1 MKDRGA
7 SNDDLRTAAIKRI
20 KKKTDLKA
28 HLFVYV
34 VVNAFLVAIWA
45 ITGAGFFWPIFPILG
60 WGFGVVFNVWDVYR
74 REAPTEEQVQREIH
88 RLRGRPAPI
97 TDQIGREDRAG

>member
-28 HLFVYV
+28 HLFVYI

-45 ITGAGFFWPIFPILG
+45 ITGAEFFWPFFPILG
-60 WGFGVVFNVWDVYR
+60 WGIGVVFNVWDVYR
-74 REAPTEEQVQREIH
+74 REALTEEQVQREIH

-97 TDQIGREDRAG
+97 TDQ